1 MRLRHH
7 GEPIA
12 LADEEPQVLPLPP
25 LEPVEPVEQPHGRAP
40 RSRMSG
46 NGVRRIF
53 PEIAV
58 QPSVPMVPG
67 EPLRQT
73 G

>member
-40 RSRMSG
+40 KARH
-46 NGVRRIF
+46 
-53 PEIAV
+53 
-58 QPSVPMVPG
+58 PG
-67 EPLRQT
+67 